1 MCVCVCGVGGGG
13 VGGGVWTYEKS
24 NINIIGNSE
33 EDYPLWTM
41 ENIFLR
47 DIQYSD

>member
-1 MCVCVCGVGGGG
+1 MCVCVGGGG
-13 VGGGVWTYEKS
+13 GGGGSGLMKKS

-33 EDYPLWTM
+33 EDYPIWTM